1 MYFDHQEAANCE
13 WNMAQTAAFNR
24 CVDFL
29 VKMVE
34 KYGNTIPLD
43 KHTDNAECTGGDP
56 CSDPGAGTYS
66 LLQGFSSLFQRKA
79 GLIQ

>member
-1 MYFDHQEAANCE
+1 MYFDHQEAANYE
-13 WNMAQTAAFNR
+13 WSQAQNAAFNR

-34 KYGNTIPLD
+34 KYGNAIPLD
-43 KHTDNAECTGGDP
+43 KHTDNADRTRRDP

-66 LLQGFSSLFQRKA
+66 LLKSFSFLFHWKA